1 MLPTVTGLLQVR
13 SPNDL
18 GDAGGCLR
26 CTIRSV
32 GNGVAHH
39 PEHETHLGAKL
50 IATSE
55 RLGITHSKHRPRIAG
70 GGENLPLEVLRS
82 LSVWVSVLD
91 ERGVVP
97 GAALGGMLGCI
108 AAFEDSLSS
117 ERFCFVWS
125 AVGVWASRTVKEG
138 MLTRMLLSL
147 CSAGEDLDDA
157 VAFVCALSSMV

>member
-13 SPNDL
+13 SPNNL

-125 AVGVWASRTVKEG
+125 AVGGVRARRKGRER
-138 MLTRMLLSL
+138 MLTRMYLY
-147 CSAGEDLDDA
+147 SAGEDLDDA